1 MLRNRR
7 LNGQYTN
14 CVLPGSEI
22 RKGVLVMK
30 KRLGILTLAAALLVQ
45 SAAFVPSF
53 AEDAAATAKT
63 ATTYAV
69 PANYEV
75 LEQYKDGTNSK
86 TGGDSPWGIYM
97 RIGDNAWVNATPG
110 SAATGIDPNGS
121 EIKYIAKVADT
132 YYGDTV
138 VGGWGVTPMAVTR
151 DGSAFDWGNSPFVG
165 SSLMSAGSFQ
175 NSVKLAKAFTAPKDG
190 IVRIG
195 SDYEFKGS
203 NDNKENLI
211 ASVDPYSY
219 NKQNNKEFTNGS
231 YIRISNSS
239 DEALLDKMQF
249 TSTPVVDE
257 NGEITDY
264 TYPDGVWMGKGKG
277 TNPALLYQYETCY
290 KVKKG
295 ETLYFEVGNLET
307 NVASW
312 RSFVNW
318 TPVVD
323 YIDIAPEYG
332 NFTYDAN
339 GASFTLS
346 GDVEITASDMY
357 VELWENGEYKEDV
370 EFTDFKYNSGA
381 VSLKFASKLGAGHY
395 KLYIENISYTDVLGE
410 TVDLSKT
417 FEFDITAEPEKNA
430 FESDIDTWSNNSVNG
445 WRAYHGNWG
454 NNDTSAMPGYPVAI
468 EGMYSIGGGDSNLY
482 IGWVCANQAFNGA
495 SREAHIYTTVGGY
508 FVSKKVMSVGS
519 GGVPGNANQNYAT
532 MGYRV
537 AKGFTA
543 PYSGKITI
551 SQKNVLGT
559 GSENEI
565 LSSSDTE
572 TQIGIKITKNASR
585 EKVWPANEDDVTIGG
600 ANCKYAFEPVEVEVK
615 KGDTLYFEAM
625 GKKWANN
632 NCGLVHWNPVVTYT
646 DIAVNA
652 AFTDNS
658 GSELTTAA
666 ALAASKSAKLKL
678 WAFDAAGAADAVPV
692 VALYNANGA
701 LVKVVFGNTLGL
713 DVAASNVM
721 VELGDLS
728 ALGVASAKAMLWSA
742 DGTMKP
748 LTSAIAQVQ

>member
-7 LNGQYTN
+7 LKGQYTS

-30 KRLGILTLAAALLVQ
+30 KRLGILALAAALLVQ

-53 AEDAAATAKT
+53 AEDATPTAKT

-75 LEQYKDGTNSK
+75 LEQYKDGTNCW
-86 TGGDSPWGIYM
+86 TAGDDPWGIYM
-97 RIGDNAWVNATPG
+97 RIAGNWWVKSWNG
-110 SAATGIDPNGS
+110 SVATGKNPDGTEFSYKALAP
-121 EIKYIAKVADT
+121 VQWQDDT
-132 YYGDTV
+132 Q
-138 VGGWGVTPMAVTR
+138 VGGWMHVIPMTL
-151 DGSAFDWGNSPFVG
+151 GGKAFDMYNDPYVG
-165 SSLMSAGSFQ
+165 GAMMTAGTGQ
-175 NSVKLAKAFTAPKDG
+175 TVLTVAKAFTAPKDG

-195 SDYEFKGS
+195 SDYEFKG
-203 NDNKENLI
+203 NNEGDVDNII
-211 ASVDPYSY
+211 ASCNSS
-219 NKQNNKEFTNGS
+219 NGE
-231 YIRISNSS
+231 YVKISNSN
-239 DEALLDKMQF
+239 DEVLLDKTQF
-249 TSTPVVDE
+249 RYDTVANEDGTSTRV
-257 NGEITDY
+257 
-264 TYPDGVWMGKGKG
+264 YPDGMREGYGKFKDAGYKA
-277 TNPALLYQYETCY
+277 TLLQYETCY
-290 KVKKG
+290 RIKKG
-295 ETLYFEVGNLET
+295 ETLYFEVGNM
-307 NVASW
+307 NMDVVSGQQHI
-312 RSFVNW
+312 NW

-346 GDVEITASDMY
+346 GNVEITADDMY
-357 VELWENGEYKEDV
+357 IEFWENGKYKENV
-370 EFTDFKYNSGA
+370 EITNFKYDSGA

-395 KLYIENISYTDVLGE
+395 KLFIENISYTDIMGE
-410 TVDLSKT
+410 TTDLSNT
-417 FEFDITAEPEKNA
+417 FEFDITAEPEKNSFA
-430 FESDIDTWSNNSVNG
+430 WDMGVWSNDPVNG
-445 WRAYHGNWG
+445 WSAYKGNW
-454 NNDTSAMPGYPVAI
+454 NENDTTRMNNGFMLNIDLCA
-468 EGMYSIGGGDSNLY
+468 ENIGGGANPY
-482 IGWVCANQAFNGA
+482 IGWVWADSRGFSGTDHGA
-495 SREAHIYTTVGGY
+495 VIKTTQGGV
-508 FVSKKVMSVGS
+508 FINKELMSVGS
-519 GGVPGNANQNYAT
+519 GVVPNSGDKQNYAS

-543 PYSGKITI
+543 PYSGKVTV
-551 SQKNVLGT
+551 SQKNILGT
-559 GSENEI
+559 GNENEI

-585 EKVWPANEDDVTIGG
+585 EKIWPENEDDVTIGG
-600 ANCKYAFEPVEVEVK
+600 ANCKYAFEPIEVEVK

-625 GKKWANN
+625 GKKWANIN
-632 NCGLVHWNPVVTYT
+632 QGFVHWNPVVTYT

-701 LVKVVFGNTLGL
+701 LVKVVFGNTLGM
-713 DVAASNVM
+713 DVTASNVM

-748 LTSAIAQVQ
+748 LTSVIAQVQ

>member
-7 LNGQYTN
+7 LKGQYTS

-30 KRLGILTLAAALLVQ
+30 KRLGILALAAALLVQ

-53 AEDAAATAKT
+53 AEDATPTAKT

-75 LEQYKDGTNSK
+75 LEQYKDGTNCW
-86 TGGDSPWGIYM
+86 TAGDDPWGIYM
-97 RIGDNAWVNATPG
+97 RIAGNWWVKSWNG
-110 SAATGIDPNGS
+110 SVATGKNPDGTEFSYKALAP
-121 EIKYIAKVADT
+121 VQWQDDT
-132 YYGDTV
+132 Q
-138 VGGWGVTPMAVTR
+138 VGGWMHVIPMTL
-151 DGSAFDWGNSPFVG
+151 GGKAFDMYNDPYVG
-165 SSLMSAGSFQ
+165 GAMMTAGTGQ
-175 NSVKLAKAFTAPKDG
+175 TVLTVAKAFTAPKDG

-195 SDYEFKGS
+195 SDYEFKG
-203 NDNKENLI
+203 NNEGDVDNII
-211 ASVDPYSY
+211 ASCNSS
-219 NKQNNKEFTNGS
+219 NGE
-231 YIRISNSS
+231 YVKISNSN
-239 DEALLDKMQF
+239 DEVLLDKTQF
-249 TSTPVVDE
+249 RYDTVANEDGTSTRV
-257 NGEITDY
+257 
-264 TYPDGVWMGKGKG
+264 YPDGMREGYGKFKDAGYKA
-277 TNPALLYQYETCY
+277 TLLQYETCY
-290 KVKKG
+290 RIKKG
-295 ETLYFEVGNLET
+295 ETLYFEVGNM
-307 NVASW
+307 NMDVVSGQQHI
-312 RSFVNW
+312 NW

-346 GDVEITASDMY
+346 GDVEVTADNVYALSYD
-357 VELWENGEYKEDV
+357 ENGDYKAAV
-370 EFTDFKYNSGA
+370 GITDFKYDNGA
-381 VSLKFASKLGAGHY
+381 VSLKFVPKLDAGHY
-395 KLYIENISYTDVLGE
+395 KLFVEEVSYTDIMGE
-410 TVDLSKT
+410 TTDLSRT
-417 FEFDITAEPEKNA
+417 FEFDITAEPEKNS

-445 WRAYHGNWG
+445 WKAYHGNWG
-454 NNDTSAMPGYPVAI
+454 NSDTSAMPGYPVAV
-468 EGMYSIGGGDSNLY
+468 EGMYSIGGGDGNLY
-482 IGWVCANQAFNGA
+482 IGWVCANQAFNGVMK
-495 SREAHIYTTVGGY
+495 RDDGNRYINTTVGGY
-508 FVSKKVMSVGS
+508 FVSKNVMSVGS
-519 GGVPGNANQNYAT
+519 GVVPNSGGKQNYAS

-543 PYSGKITI
+543 PYSGKVTV
-551 SQKNVLGT
+551 SQKNILGI
-559 GSENEI
+559 GGENEI
-565 LSSSDTE
+565 LSSSDSE

-615 KGDTLYFEAM
+615 KGDTLYFEAI
-625 GKKWANN
+625 GKKWANS

-678 WAFDAAGAADAVPV
+678 WAFDAAGAEDAVPV
-692 VALYNANGA
+692 VVLYNANGA

-713 DVAASNVM
+713 DVAASNAM
-721 VELGDLS
+721 VDLGDLS

-748 LTSAIAQVQ
+748 LTSAIARVQ